1 MSVFDKPI
9 DHMGLHS
16 LKWDRYQ
23 QQDIIPLWLADTDYE
38 APPAVI
44 EALGKRLDRG
54 IFGYGMP
61 PPSLTEAFVERMQC
75 LYNWSIATSSVVYVP
90 GIVPA
95 INLCCQAFSSIGN
108 NVMLPSPIYTPIRVA
123 PLRSGQTPLTIPMI
137 ENNGRWV
144 MDFDKLIASIGPDS
158 KLLLFCNP
166 HNPAGTV
173 YTRGELEQLA
183 KIAHDHDLIV
193 IADEIHGELILDE
206 DKQHI
211 PLASLSQAMS
221 RRTVTLTGPSKTYN
235 LAGLGCGIVV
245 IEDKRLQAKFK
256 AAQVGVMSGVNVFG
270 FVAAEA
276 AYRDSD
282 QWLKEQINYLRTNR
296 NYLAT
301 KLNDLPGVSVV
312 HTEATYL
319 AWVDISALAI
329 TEPQRFFE
337 QFGVGI
343 SCGEVYGDPRF
354 IRINFSCSYVLLKEA
369 VKRITKAIKSL
380 NQ

>member
-1 MSVFDKPI
+1 MSIFDKPI
-9 DHMGLHS
+9 APEGLYS

-54 IFGYGMP
+54 IFGYGVP
-61 PPSLTEAFVERMQC
+61 PTSLTEVFVERMQR
-75 LYNWSIATSSVVYVP
+75 LFNWSIETSSVIYVP

-95 INLCCQAFSSIGN
+95 INLCCQAFSSEGSY
-108 NVMLPSPIYTPIRVA
+108 VMLPSPIYTPIRVA
-123 PLRSGQTPLTIPMI
+123 PVRSGQIPLIIPMK
-137 ENNGRWV
+137 EKNGRWV
-144 MDFDKLIASIGPDS
+144 MDFDKLIESICPKS

-173 YTRGELEQLA
+173 YTRDELEQLA
-183 KIAHDHDLIV
+183 GIAQDNDLIV
-193 IADEIHGELILDE
+193 IADEIHSELILDE

-211 PLASLSQAMS
+211 PFASLSQAMS
-221 RRTVTLTGPSKTYN
+221 KRTVTLTGTSKTYN

-245 IEDKRLQAKFK
+245 IEDEELRAKFK

-276 AYRDSD
+276 AYRESD
-282 QWLKEQINYLRTNR
+282 LWLTEQINYLRTNR
-296 NYLAT
+296 NYLT
-301 KLNDLPGVSVV
+301 SHLNKIPGVSVV

-319 AWVDISALAI
+319 AWVNISALEI
-329 TEPQRFFE
+329 TEPQQFFE
-337 QFGVGI
+337 RYGVGI
-343 SCGEVYGDPRF
+343 SCGESYGDSNY
-354 IRINFSCSYVLLKEA
+354 IRINFSCSYALLEEA